1 MTTVTYD
8 LRHYP
13 SDIRLL
19 KLPSD
24 VLLPSV
30 NKFMF
35 VKSRDFAQ
43 WVITIRTT
51 YYVASIIINVVF
63 YYIVFIT
70 MER

>member
-13 SDIRLL
+13 SDFRLL
-19 KLPSD
+19 KLRSD

-30 NKFMF
+30 NKLTF
-35 VKSRDFAQ
+35 VKSNDFAQ
-43 WVITIRTT
+43 WVITIRITVT
-51 YYVASIIINVVF
+51 SIIINFVF
-63 YYIVFIT
+63 YYIAFIT